1 MQVFLIKE
9 LDKRKLFGKVML
21 KNDQI
26 LIKQKVDKMKISK
39 KVKIVNGINKILKN
53 NNSNKA
59 IVSKSLKKND
69 EFLNLL
75 YSNGIDI
82 IQGRYLFKVIIEDFL
97 ENICIQN
104 NIKEKDSLISIT
116 VNDVD
121 KWVIKLIENLSKKFK
136 MVNIVTTKSDYFK
149 NLQKMLYDEN
159 GIIITITN
167 NKKRAL
173 SKANII
179 LNIDYPEEMINKY
192 VIKDDAI
199 IINLEEKI
207 KIKKKRFNGKII
219 NDYEIKV
226 KENTDM
232 YYALQKQEYNGFDIK
247 DMVEIYII
255 NNPNEI
261 ENVIISK

>member
-9 LDKRKLFGKVML
+9 LDKRKLFGKVSL

-39 KVKIVNGINKILKN
+39 KIKLVNRISKILKT

-59 IVSKSLKKND
+59 IVSNNLKKDD

-75 YSNGIDI
+75 YSNGIDV

-97 ENICIQN
+97 EKVCIQN
-104 NIKEKDSLISIT
+104 NIKEKDILISIAI
-116 VNDVD
+116 NDVNE
-121 KWVIKLIENLSKKFK
+121 WAIQLVENLSKKFK
-136 MVNIVTTKSDYFK
+136 MVNVVTQKNNYFK
-149 NLQKMLYDEN
+149 NLQKRLYDEN

-179 LNIDYPEEMINKY
+179 LNIDFPEEIINKY
-192 VIKDDAI
+192 VIKDDGI

-247 DMVEIYII
+247 DLVEIYII
-255 NNPNEI
+255 NNPKET
-261 ENVIISK
+261 ENIIIK

>member
-53 NNSNKA
+53 NNSNK
-59 IVSKSLKKND
+59 
-69 EFLNLL
+69 
-75 YSNGIDI
+75 GIDI

-232 YYALQKQEYNGFDIK
+232 
-247 DMVEIYII
+247 VEIYII